1 VSHAP
6 YIPNADSDSSAEAVV
21 HDVEATHA
29 RIRFRRYLTAHVTNV
44 ADLSWYLEQ
53 SLPGV
58 AEPQVRLAVEE
69 LLDHLGRLMGFEVR
83 RLADEDCAV
92 WALDARPR
100 LLVRMLDG
108 AEAPARLNGL
118 VLARDTLA
126 AVGALPSPHDVT
138 CLAVVDDARLARAPD
153 EAVLLRRGLGQV
165 RLVTVA
171 ALVALGRACEGR
183 GVSPADAVQLLQPAG
198 AFADRLI
205 ALVARLARD

>member
-1 VSHAP
+1 MSHAP
-6 YIPNADSDSSAEAVV
+6 HVPNADSVSSAEAAA
-21 HDVEATHA
+21 HETDATHA
-29 RIRFRRYLTAHVTNV
+29 RIRFRRHLAAHVTNV

-100 LLVRMLDG
+100 LLVRLLDG
-108 AEAPARLNGL
+108 AAASARLSAL

-126 AVGALPSPHDVT
+126 AVGALPSANEVT
-138 CLAVVDDARLARAPD
+138 CLAVVDDAGPERAPD
-153 EAVLLRRGLGQV
+153 EAMLLRRGLAQV

-198 AFADRLI
+198 AFADGLI